1 MAAVKPELSEIS
13 RHVWE
18 TKYRDAAVGERSVD
32 ATWRRVAAAA
42 AGVDGFSRAAADV
55 ETAFHDIL
63 TGFRFLPGG
72 RILAGAGTAATRTL
86 ANCFVMGPIEDSID
100 GIFGRLKES
109 AITMQWGGGIG
120 CDFSTLR
127 PSGATATTSGTIA
140 SGPVSF
146 MRIWD
151 AMCGTL
157 LSTGARRG
165 AMMATLRCD
174 HPDVEA
180 FVTVKRDSR
189 ELRNFNLSVQV
200 TDAFMQALDAGAD
213 WPLCFPRERGEEGGE
228 TIQLHWPSSSGPT
241 PCRVWRRVPARELW
255 RKIVDSAYDSA
266 EPGVLFVDRIN
277 RANNLY
283 YREHITCTNPC
294 GEVPLPAHGACT
306 LGSVNLTAFVRSPFD
321 ARAEIDHEAIART
334 VATAVR
340 FLDDVVELSKY
351 PLPQQHE
358 QAQATR
364 RIGLGV
370 TGLADALC
378 MLGLDYDSDAGRA
391 MAARIFERIRDAAY
405 RASVALAAEK
415 GACPAFERDAYLAGE
430 FVARLPPDIRD
441 GIARAGVRNS
451 HLLAVAP
458 TGTISLLANNVSSGV
473 EPIFSVESERKVLD
487 ESGARR
493 TYRVLDYAAALWRQ
507 GRRGPL
513 PATFVTA
520 EQLSPDAHL
529 AMLAGLQPFVDN
541 AISKTINVAENLPRE
556 AVAQVFE
563 KSYRL
568 QLKGCTV
575 FRPNPITGA
584 VLTAV
589 PATPPVHCC
598 TLDREAD

>member
-1 MAAVKPELSEIS
+1 LAAPEIEWSEIS

-18 TKYRDAAVGERSVD
+18 TKYRDAAVAETSLD

-42 AGVDGFSRAAADV
+42 ARVDGGPRPAEV
-55 ETAFHDIL
+55 ETTFRDIL

-72 RILAGAGTAATRTL
+72 RILAGAGTTATRTL
-86 ANCFVMGPIEDSID
+86 ANCFVMGPIEDSVD
-100 GIFGRLKES
+100 GIFERLKES
-109 AITMQWGGGIG
+109 ALTMQWGGGIG

-127 PSGATATTSGTIA
+127 PSGAAAMTSGSIA

-174 HPDVEA
+174 HPDIET
-180 FVTVKRDSR
+180 FVTVKRDAGQ
-189 ELRNFNLSVQV
+189 LRNFNLSVQV
-200 TDAFMQALDAGAD
+200 TDAFMQALAAGSD
-213 WPLCFPRERGEEGGE
+213 WPLSFPRERDEQGGE
-228 TIQLHWPSSSGPT
+228 TVELHWPGRDGPV

-255 RKIVDSAYDSA
+255 REIVDSAYDSA

-283 YREHITCTNPC
+283 YCEHITCTNPC

-306 LGSVNLTAFVRSPFD
+306 LGSVNLTAFVHSPFGV
-321 ARAEIDHEAIART
+321 RAEIDFAGLDRT

-351 PLPQQHE
+351 PLPQQRA

-391 MAARIFERIRDAAY
+391 TAARVLERIRDAAY
-405 RASVALAAEK
+405 RASAALAAEK
-415 GACPAFERDAYLAGE
+415 GAFPAFERDAYLAGE
-430 FVARLPPDIRD
+430 FVTRLPADIRD
-441 GIARAGVRNS
+441 ALARTGVRNS

-473 EPIFSVESERKVLD
+473 EPIFSVDSERKVLD
-487 ESGARR
+487 ETGERR
-493 TYRVLDYAAALWRQ
+493 TYRVEDYAAALWRREQ
-507 GRRGPL
+507 RGPL

-520 EQLSPDAHL
+520 AELSPDAHL

-556 AVAQVFE
+556 VVAQVFE

-568 QLKGCTV
+568 GLKGCTV

-584 VLTAV
+584 VLTAAA
-589 PATPPVHCC
+589 PTSAVHCC
-598 TLDREAD
+598 TPDREAD